1 MTAPLRRAV
10 LFLLLACAPALA
22 SAAQDQP
29 AAKAQTPPSRQAAKA
44 RPKAARQPKT
54 QPVLLVLP
62 EDALFQA
69 LSSLLPLPLEHSAG
83 QQLQGSLTVDSI
95 SSLTADKGRIVVSG
109 LLSGRNMSMNADVGG
124 QSIQIRLGSLSLPTV
139 CELTVRFD
147 PARQLLLLTPRFQ
160 RSAQGKGDA
169 DEPLLA
175 LLNSLS
181 KEYAVP
187 LRNFMPVSGEIGS
200 AKVQLRMEPLDIR
213 AEDGAVTLRLR
224 PVARKLP

>member
-1 MTAPLRRAV
+1 MTRLLRSAA
-10 LFLLLACAPALA
+10 LLCLVSCPALA
-22 SAAQDQP
+22 AAPKNPPPAAQAARP
-29 AAKAQTPPSRQAAKA
+29 AAAAKK
-44 RPKAARQPKT
+44 PKNQV
-54 QPVLLVLP
+54 QPVTVVLP
-62 EDALFQA
+62 ESAILQT

-83 QQLQGSLTVDSI
+83 QQLKGSITVDSI
-95 SSLTADKGRIVVSG
+95 DRLRVDGGRIIVSG
-109 LLSGRNMSMNADVGG
+109 LLSGRNLSMNADVGG

-160 RSAQGKGDA
+160 RSAQGGGDA

-181 KEYAVP
+181 KQHEVP

-200 AKVQLRMEPLDIR
+200 VKAHLRMEPLDIR

-224 PVARKLP
+224 PVAGKKP